1 MQEWQD
7 KVTGV
12 EIFACIFLFPVRIVR
27 LLSLPQAPSGC
38 VSRGIR
44 EENPE
49 KTIDKEGL
57 KNFVQLH
64 QQTTH
69 CVIWI

>member
-1 MQEWQD
+1 MID
-7 KVTGV
+7 KYIHLAFNLKIVK
-12 EIFACIFLFPVRIVR
+12 IFFGTD
-27 LLSLPQAPSGC
+27 PSGC

-49 KTIDKEGL
+49 KTIDKEGF

-64 QQTTH
+64 QQTTLSI
-69 CVIWI
+69 IWV